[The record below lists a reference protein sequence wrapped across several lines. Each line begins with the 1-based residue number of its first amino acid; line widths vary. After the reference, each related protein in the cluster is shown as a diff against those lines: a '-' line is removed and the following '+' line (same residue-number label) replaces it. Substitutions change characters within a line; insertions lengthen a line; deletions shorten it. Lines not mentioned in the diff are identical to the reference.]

1 MKRALWR
8 RCHFHATNI
17 LQLLFAIRV
26 QCKSNKGSE
35 LLVCYIELFNQNM
48 QSQKFCRQRHGG
60 FCLRGPKR
68 RKPDNLLVLFMGRQ
82 LSAWS
87 IADGSG
93 IQSPVCR
100 SSGSEFSLFSLHG
113 TCRRQTHVAA
123 TVQSATDPRC
133 CYRAGPPVLLCI
145 PPRISQILNL
155 INSIHQETY
164 SVSFLKEYLQ
174 RLKQMN

>member
-1 MKRALWR
+1 MLYRAFQSEHAIAEVLQAATR
-8 RCHFHATNI
+8 RI
-17 LQLLFAIRV
+17 LPAR
-26 QCKSNKGSE
+26 SE
-35 LLVCYIELFNQNM
+35 KKKTR
-48 QSQKFCRQRHGG
+48 QSVSSLHGQAA
-60 FCLRGPKR
+60 FPRG
-68 RKPDNLLVLFMGRQ
+68 
-82 LSAWS
+82 